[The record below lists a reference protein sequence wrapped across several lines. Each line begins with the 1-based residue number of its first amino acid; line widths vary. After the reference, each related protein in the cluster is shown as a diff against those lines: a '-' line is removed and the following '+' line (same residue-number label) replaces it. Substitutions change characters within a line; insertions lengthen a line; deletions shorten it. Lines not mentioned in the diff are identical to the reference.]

1 MKEWWSSHNPDLPA
15 MDEQQK
21 KQTEDI
27 TGKVPLFLSILLE
40 FSHVNYKGA
49 LEYLSQQLT
58 SKIKEPMMNF
68 SDIISES
75 KRWELYVFLVCFVI
89 GALYEN

>member
-1 MKEWWSSHNPDLPA
+1 MVEYNSA

-21 KQTEDI
+21 KQIEDI
-27 TGKVPLFLSILLE
+27 TGKIPLFLSILME
-40 FSHVNYKGA
+40 SSHVNYEGA
-49 LEYLSQQLT
+49 LEYLNQQLT
-58 SKIKEPMMNF
+58 LNIKEPMMNF